1 MPQIDSNRQP
11 IMYRVATDLNGSPL
25 LDSDGSLLELVVEA
39 KQPEKLSKGKKI
51 CLWVPRA
58 VGWRQRRGSCEAR
71 RELV

>member
-39 KQPEKLSKGKKI
+39 KQPEKLSREKKT
-51 CLWVPRA
+51 
-58 VGWRQRRGSCEAR
+58 RRLSQTKKSKSPIRKIANALFSE
-71 RELV
+71 